1 MKKGVS
7 ILLAVC
13 MFSFTILDSV
23 SYAAE
28 SIQQESFTSDNISQ
42 ITEYEGKIEIKDENN
57 TVVQEAYVGQ
67 QYKIQIDENFQQDN
81 LNVLYTYYIDMWSDN
96 QTEPSDQAEV
106 IQADSAQ
113 NEITYAF
120 DKAGEYAV
128 FVKVED
134 SDSNVI
140 TVTGAKETLTR
151 ALHPDMKVVIEG
163 DQLTVVR
170 PSDVKMHRSLHG
182 LTRTLINNMVIGV
195 TEGYQKVLEVN
206 GVGYRAAKSG
216 NKLTLNLGYSHPVEM
231 IDPEGVETVV
241 EGQNKI
247 TVKGIDKEKVGQYAA
262 EIRDKRRPE
271 PYKGKGIKYADEV
284 IRRKVGKTG
293 KK

>member
-1 MKKGVS
+1 MSRIGRMPIAIPAGVT
-7 ILLAVC
+7 V
-13 MFSFTILDSV
+13 TI
-23 SYAAE
+23 A
-28 SIQQESFTSDNISQ
+28 
-42 ITEYEGKIEIKDENN
+42 ENN
-57 TVVQEAYVGQ
+57 KVTVKGPKGTLER
-67 QYKIQIDENFQQDN
+67 
-81 LNVLYTYYIDMWSDN
+81 VLPEELTIK
-96 QTEPSDQAEV
+96 E
-106 IQADSAQ
+106 
-113 NEITYAF
+113 
-120 DKAGEYAV
+120 
-128 FVKVED
+128 ED
-134 SDSNVI
+134 GHVVVSRPNDL
-140 TVTGAKETLTR
+140 KK
-151 ALHPDMKVVIEG
+151 MK
-163 DQLTVVR
+163 
-170 PSDVKMHRSLHG
+170 SLHG

-195 TEGYQKVLEVN
+195 TNGYEKVLEVN

-231 IDPEGVETVV
+231 EDPEGIETVL